1 MTTTSIIK
9 LDNTT
14 FYILPHYSKTV
25 SIRLDSDIVDQYDK
39 LVVKLNL
46 KGVNV
51 TRTSLIRRILVE
63 VLKRPELLEEILGRR
78 VF

>member
-9 LDNTT
+9 LNDTT
-14 FYILPHYSKTV
+14 YYILLHHSKTV

-46 KGVNV
+46 KGVGV

-63 VLKRPELLEEILGRR
+63 VLRRPELLEEILGRR
-78 VF
+78 IF